1 MSKQTLLD
9 AVCKRDV
16 NLVRRLL
23 AQGADPNA
31 ADEYGLAPLHVA
43 AMLASPLLVELLLQ
57 HGADPNCTTSHGE
70 TPLLVLSRMQ
80 RNIYRAARLLE
91 NAGAS
96 HEPVEIEI
104 RREYA
109 RMYREL
115 TGKEPPEV
123 RQW

>member
-1 MSKQTLLD
+1 MSKQTFLD

-43 AMLASPLLVELLLQ
+43 VMLASPSLVALLLQ
-57 HGADPNCTTSHGE
+57 HGADPNCTTDHGE
-70 TPLLVLSRMQ
+70 TPLVVLSRLV
-80 RNIYRAARLLE
+80 RNIHQVERLLH

-96 HEPVEIEI
+96 YEPVNNELLQ
-104 RREYA
+104 EYEKLLRKSEGA
-109 RMYREL
+109 
-115 TGKEPPEV
+115 
-123 RQW
+123 QQ